1 MTTRDYN
8 SQVEEI
14 LTGSFDLHVHSRPD
28 PEDRLRLDALDTG
41 RHAHEAEMAGFVLK
55 SHYYPTAPLALALN
69 RVYPGLSVAGSVVL
83 NREVGSLNPEAVQVA
98 ADLGARVV
106 WMPTFSADFYLSGR
120 GKGPG
125 ISITDESG
133 AVLPQVY
140 EILEIVHRSD
150 MVLASGHLSPS
161 ETVTLFKAAKD
172 KGIRRTLATH
182 PQGIA
187 TAEEIHEMVALG
199 AYVEFTLF
207 STIPPGNKTTVEE
220 IATAVRTLGAEHCV
234 MTSDFGQW
242 MHPPPAEGM
251 RMAIA
256 ALLQAGLSPDEVS
269 SLVKDNP
276 LRLVEAR

>member
-1 MTTRDYN
+1 MTNRDFN
-8 SQVEEI
+8 SQVEDI

-28 PEDRLRLDALDTG
+28 PEGRLRLDAMDTG

-83 NREVGSLNPEAVQVA
+83 NNEVGGLNPDAVQVA

-106 WMPTFSADFYLSGR
+106 WMPTFSADFYMAGR
-120 GKGPG
+120 GAGPG
-125 ISITDESG
+125 IRVTDEG
-133 AVLPQVY
+133 GGVLPQVH
-140 EILEIVHRSD
+140 EILDIVHRSD
-150 MVLASGHLSPS
+150 MVLASGHLSPA
-161 ETVTLFKAAKD
+161 ETVTLFGTAKD
-172 KGIRRTLATH
+172 RGIRRTLATH

-187 TAEEIHEMVALG
+187 TADEMGQMVSMG

-220 IATAVRTLGAEHCV
+220 IANSVRTLGAEHCV

-256 ALLQAGLSPDEVS
+256 ALLQAGLTADEVS

-276 LRLVEAR
+276 LQLVEPG